1 MSDERIATVK
11 KAYQKLD
18 KQGRGFLYLDDL
30 INNYNAELH
39 PRVRTREK
47 TVSQV
52 MSEFEK
58 AIRAKS
64 RDGSTIS
71 EMDFLDYYADVSAC
85 LPAERED
92 HFNNVLCLVTR
103 SSTAPG
109 HPRDRGDI

>member
-18 KQGRGFLYLDDL
+18 REGRGYLSVTML

-52 MSEFEK
+52 QSEFER
-58 AIRAKS
+58 AISSKS
-64 RDGSTIS
+64 RDGATIS
-71 EMDFLDYYADVSAC
+71 EIDFLDYYADVSAC

-92 HFNNVLCLVTR
+92 HFNNVLCF
-103 SSTAPG
+103 
-109 HPRDRGDI
+109 

>member
-18 KQGRGFLYLDDL
+18 REGRGYLSVAML

-52 MSEFEK
+52 QSEFER
-58 AIRAKS
+58 AISSKS
-64 RDGSTIS
+64 RDGATIS
-71 EMDFLDYYADVSAC
+71 EIDFLDYYADVSAC

-92 HFNNVLCLVTR
+92 HFNNVLCF
-103 SSTAPG
+103 
-109 HPRDRGDI
+109 